1 MTFPIPDE
9 VKNGLMRQMI
19 KIIDIDKNNPRAEQI
34 IREITSPDNNR
45 IMNMIYFILSQE
57 TDIEKKQDDLS
68 FSVHGG
74 WFASIFE
81 ELKRRNRPFFSE
93 FCQEVKKKIDEMRKT
108 ESKEYTVIFPLN
120 FESNARV
127 PFYNRWPHI

>member
-34 IREITSPDNNR
+34 IREITSPDNNQ
-45 IMNMIYFILSQE
+45 IMNIIYFILSQE

-68 FSVHGG
+68 FSGKWRLVCKY
-74 WFASIFE
+74 F
-81 ELKRRNRPFFSE
+81 
-93 FCQEVKKKIDEMRKT
+93 
-108 ESKEYTVIFPLN
+108 
-120 FESNARV
+120 
-127 PFYNRWPHI
+127 

>member
-34 IREITSPDNNR
+34 IREITSPDNNQ

-68 FSVHGG
+68 FSGTWRLVCKY
-74 WFASIFE
+74 F
-81 ELKRRNRPFFSE
+81 
-93 FCQEVKKKIDEMRKT
+93 
-108 ESKEYTVIFPLN
+108 
-120 FESNARV
+120 
-127 PFYNRWPHI
+127 